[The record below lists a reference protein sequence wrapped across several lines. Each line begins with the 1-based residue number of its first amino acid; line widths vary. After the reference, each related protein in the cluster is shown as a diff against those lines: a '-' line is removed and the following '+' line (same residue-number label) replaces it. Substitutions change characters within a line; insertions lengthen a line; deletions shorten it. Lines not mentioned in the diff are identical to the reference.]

1 MNLHYPRA
9 VLAALRGGS
18 GKTTLSL
25 GMIAAYK
32 KLGRRVV
39 PFKKG
44 PDFIDAGWLAYAA
57 ARPCYNLDS
66 FLVETK
72 KTLDSF
78 LTHAEPEGLAIIEGN
93 RGLFDGM
100 DAHGTHSTAELA
112 KLIQAPVLLIADCTK
127 STRTVAAMVLG
138 CLHLDSSVKIGGVI
152 LNMVGTARH
161 ERLVRNT
168 VEEYCGVP
176 VLGALP
182 RVRDNSLPERH
193 MGLVPPQEH
202 PEADRSIEAA
212 RELVE
217 RCVDLERVWETAASA
232 GPLKHS
238 ASRATN
244 GPSPTSESPVIG
256 VVRDSSFWFYYP
268 ENIEDLVKSGA
279 TIVEVNSLRDRELPE
294 LDALYIGGGF
304 PETHAAELAANESFR
319 TSLRRAIDNGLPVYA
334 ECGGLMYLGRS
345 LILNDSEY
353 PMVGTFPVS
362 FTVEK
367 RPQGHGY
374 TLLEVDGVNPYFA
387 DGAALRGHEFH
398 YSKPVALDMEQIVT
412 VFANKRG
419 SGFYNH
425 RDGLVKKNTLAT
437 YSHLHS
443 SGEGG
448 WAGALV
454 NQALSYRIF
463 RRRSF
468 ALGNRETPGFG
479 VNLLRPAE
487 ISGLQH

>member
-57 ARPCYNLDS
+57 GRPCYNLDS

-138 CLHLDSSVKIGGVI
+138 CLHLDSSVRIGGVI

-168 VEEYCGVP
+168 VEEARPGNPFGRGVQVTLLSIP
-176 VLGALP
+176 TLQSRHRRLACVKPLDGY
-182 RVRDNSLPERH
+182 RDNLRNL
-193 MGLVPPQEH
+193 GLAQ
-202 PEADRSIEAA
+202 
-212 RELVE
+212 
-217 RCVDLERVWETAASA
+217 RCLS
-232 GPLKHS
+232 
-238 ASRATN
+238 
-244 GPSPTSESPVIG
+244 
-256 VVRDSSFWFYYP
+256 
-268 ENIEDLVKSGA
+268 
-279 TIVEVNSLRDRELPE
+279 
-294 LDALYIGGGF
+294 
-304 PETHAAELAANESFR
+304 
-319 TSLRRAIDNGLPVYA
+319 
-334 ECGGLMYLGRS
+334 
-345 LILNDSEY
+345 
-353 PMVGTFPVS
+353 
-362 FTVEK
+362 
-367 RPQGHGY
+367 
-374 TLLEVDGVNPYFA
+374 
-387 DGAALRGHEFH
+387 
-398 YSKPVALDMEQIVT
+398 
-412 VFANKRG
+412 
-419 SGFYNH
+419 
-425 RDGLVKKNTLAT
+425 
-437 YSHLHS
+437 S
-443 SGEGG
+443 SGQSPCF
-448 WAGALV
+448 LPPCPFM
-454 NQALSYRIF
+454 L
-463 RRRSF
+463 
-468 ALGNRETPGFG
+468 
-479 VNLLRPAE
+479 
-487 ISGLQH
+487 